1 MFRIRNIMMQSNKK
15 TRGNLKMSKI
25 ESISQ
30 IINLNR
36 NFNRTLRH
44 EFHDLMQN
52 SGFTLPQFSV
62 ISILA
67 KNGEQTVSDISEKM
81 GLSDSTVSGI
91 LDRLEQKGIIERK
104 RDKDDRRVVKIYL
117 IKESQPICREFHRK
131 REKYFAGLLKMLSE
145 QEINDIIKGLEILS
159 RVFYDKKNSD
169 T

>member
-67 KNGEQTVSDISEKM
+67 KNGEQKVSDISEKM

>member
-1 MFRIRNIMMQSNKK
+1 
-15 TRGNLKMSKI
+15 MSKI

-44 EFHDLMQN
+44 EFHGLMQD
-52 SGFTLPQFSV
+52 SGFTFPQLSV

-67 KNGEQTVSDISEKM
+67 KNGEQKVSDISEKM

-104 RDKDDRRVVKIYL
+104 RNKDDRRVVKIYL
-117 IKESQPICREFHRK
+117 IKGSQEICQEFYRK
-131 REKYFAGLLKMLSE
+131 REEYFTHLLKELSE
-145 QEINDIIKGLEILS
+145 QEINDIIKGLEILN
-159 RVFYDKKNSD
+159 RVVCDKKN
-169 T
+169 TKI